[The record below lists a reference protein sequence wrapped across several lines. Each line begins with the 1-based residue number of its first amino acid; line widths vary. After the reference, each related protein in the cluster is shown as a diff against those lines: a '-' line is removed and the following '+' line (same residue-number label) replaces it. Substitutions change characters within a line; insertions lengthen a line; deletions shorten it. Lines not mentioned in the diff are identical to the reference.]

1 VKISELQTEFILGA
15 AKKEQFPNIGKPEAA
30 FCGRSNVG
38 KSSLLNSIVLRKNI
52 ARTSSTPGKTQQINF
67 YNVEDKWVLADL
79 PGFGYAAIGKKY
91 REVWSEL
98 NWNYLQKQDCLKLV
112 CVLIDSR
119 HDPMATDLNIIEQ
132 LENLN
137 KKYLIILTKCDKI
150 NKKAVAQR
158 KQQLEDLTALCNNC
172 IEVLPYSS
180 VKLQGRDEL
189 LAIFKKYL
197 IDE

>member
-1 VKISELQTEFILGA
+1 MKIKELQTEFLLGA
-15 AKKEQFPNIGKPEAA
+15 AKKEQFPNIGLPETA

-67 YNVEDKWVLADL
+67 YNVEDKWVLVDL
-79 PGFGYAAIGKKY
+79 PGFGYAAIGKQY
-91 REVWSEL
+91 REIWSEL
-98 NWNYLQKQDCLKLV
+98 NWDYLRERDNLKLV

-119 HDPMATDLNIIEQ
+119 HDPMTTDLNIIEE
-132 LENLN
+132 LEILN
-137 KKYLIILTKCDKI
+137 KKYIIILTKCDKI
-150 NKKAVAQR
+150 NKKAVAER
-158 KQQLEDLTALCNNC
+158 KQQFEHLTSLCKNC

-189 LAIFKKYL
+189 LAIFKKNL
-197 IDE
+197 IEE